1 MPVERAKKLIKGAG
15 LVVSFSG
22 AGLSR
27 ESGID
32 TFRDADGIWTK
43 VDPMKMASVEGFRE
57 DPEGVISWYDER
69 RAIIGAATPNP
80 GHLALARA
88 PGMVHVTQN
97 IDRLL
102 EKAGALEVVHLH
114 GHVDRDHCFA
124 ECGHVE
130 DVDPVSPRGF
140 RTCPRCGAP
149 MRPSI
154 VWFGELLPERE
165 WMRARMV
172 MSAADVV
179 LVVGTS
185 AEVYPAA
192 GLIDI
197 ARAGGAKIVIVN
209 TEPTVASSLADLEL
223 LGPSGEILPE
233 LLAP

>member
-1 MPVERAKKLIKGAG
+1 MSVEHAKKLIKDAE

-27 ESGID
+27 ESGIH
-32 TFRDADGIWTK
+32 TFRDTDGIWTK

-57 DPEGVISWYDER
+57 DPEGVVAWYDER
-69 RAIIGAATPNP
+69 RTIIGAAIPNP
-80 GHLALARA
+80 GHRALAGA

-124 ECGHVE
+124 ECGYSE
-130 DVDPVSPRGF
+130 GVDPMHPRGF
-140 RTCPRCGAP
+140 RPCPRCGAP

-165 WMRARMV
+165 WMRAQIV
-172 MSAADVV
+172 MTAADVV
-179 LVVGTS
+179 IVVGTS

-192 GLIDI
+192 GLIGA
-197 ARAGGAKIVIVN
+197 AREGGARIVIVN
-209 TEPTVASSLADLEL
+209 TERSAASSLADLEL
-223 LGPSGEILPE
+223 LGPAGEILPE
-233 LLAP
+233 LLAS